1 MEHITLLIII
11 CSWLFVV
18 AVCLDKMLNIIITA
32 YYDYINNK
40 KLKRFKKSLKK

>member
-1 MEHITLLIII
+1 MEHLTFLIII

-18 AVCLDKMLNIIITA
+18 VVCVDAIFNIVLRS

-40 KLKRFKKSLKK
+40 KLKRSKK

>member
-11 CSWLFVV
+11 CTWLFVV

-32 YYDYINNK
+32 YYNYINNK
-40 KLKRFKKSLKK
+40 KLNRFKDKLK